1 MSSNLNLLKGRAVF
15 SCLCTTAS
23 AIFLKRNCTKRIA
36 TIFIA
41 IFIIGVN
48 VGVGQTTV
56 TYTMQTGNFNSLN
69 TERNNNP
76 PYAGT
81 YNNGATELAQYANGG
96 SFNNTPGAA
105 AFQTFTTT
113 GVGSGTA
120 RTLRVGDKFTITGF
134 VSANPS
140 AGGYIGVSFRASTTY
155 TNFFSSTDGNTVARF
170 QLDNT
175 GNWKV
180 YSGSSTVATSTSGAN
195 ADRTFTLEVTSSNTF
210 NATIGSE
217 TFYDLS
223 FGTTGPISS
232 FAIYSFGD
240 NNQNSFWK
248 NASLTN
254 FGHSSGDGIR
264 LGYNMASSDTRTNS
278 GTISDG
284 QNTNTTSG
292 TLANKVL
299 VGGPSGSQLN
309 LNADNTHT
317 GTTTINA
324 NAQGEVQ
331 HANALGATSAST
343 TVTSGGSLKLFSA
356 SSLTIAAEPLTINGF
371 GLNLDGIDLG
381 ALRSVGGTNTWTGN
395 ITLAG
400 SSRINADISGGAGS
414 LSITGNV
421 NCGANTLYLGSRTSS
436 LANISISGE
445 ISGTGGSICKD
456 FGSTLTLTGQNSYT
470 GNTTVSAGTL
480 QLNRTGGTT
489 IPNSNDINV
498 SGGTLKVSQNQEL
511 DDLTISSGGTL
522 IIDAGVTLTINGVFT
537 GGGTIQNNGSLI
549 LKGNSTFPGASST
562 ITSMTNLN
570 INRAAGVTL
579 DKDITI
585 TGTLTLTSGKLT
597 TGNNTLYISNS
608 ATNALSGGSSSSYI
622 VGNLKR
628 AVAGTG
634 NYVFPIG
641 TSNNYSEASITFTTG
656 YISADLTATYD
667 ATSVTTIN
675 SPLTSNG
682 QSLIGALN
690 GGFWTITP
698 SAATGSPV
706 YNITI
711 NKTDY
716 TNSQGNSNV
725 YTIIKRVTGSG
736 NSWTVQGSHVGNAS
750 PLTGTTITSTRNGLT
765 SFSDFTIAYSG
776 SPLPVTFTSLTGNIR
791 NGQAQLN
798 WTIAD
803 EHNVDHYQ
811 VEESVNGRQFQS
823 FTQVDAASRSS
834 YQTIDAQLHTGAN
847 YYRVKAVDIDGKLTY
862 SKIIRLENSAIDQQI
877 RVYPNPSQGELTLG
891 LNIAAGN
898 YQIRVINAVGQIVL
912 QQPLTH
918 EGGSRSLP
926 LALPKLNAGIYQL
939 EVRGGMQKY
948 VRSVRID

>member
-1 MSSNLNLLKGRAVF
+1 MFHPKLIAMSSNLNFLKGKGVLVGKL
-15 SCLCTTAS
+15 STARKS
-23 AIFLKRNCTKRIA
+23 NTKRIVA
-36 TIFIA
+36 VLASMILMGA
-41 IFIIGVN
+41 
-48 VGVGQTTV
+48 GVGWAQV
-56 TYTMQTGNFNSLN
+56 TYTLGNTGYYTLFNDNSN
-69 TERNNNP
+69 
-76 PYAGT
+76 YIAGI
-81 YNNGATELAQYANGG
+81 NSGTELQMEARGG
-96 SFNNTPGAA
+96 SKQVVAWRQ
-105 AFQTFTTT
+105 FQTN
-113 GVGSGTA
+113 GT
-120 RTLRVGDKFTITGF
+120 
-134 VSANPS
+134 N
-140 AGGYIGVSFRASTTY
+140 
-155 TNFFSSTDGNTVARF
+155 
-170 QLDNT
+170 
-175 GNWKV
+175 
-180 YSGSSTVATSTSGAN
+180 SGSSRNLQVGDIFTIQVYATAAYGQMGVSLNASPSTGSWANRHSNSRLYIQADGTGGSWYVNSAAGNQSLTYNVSSTPRDYQFRIYITSEKTCDVELYVNGGLHSSLNNLSLNGSPGANISHFTLYLNDDWNGVGNSAVYWKQTTTHNAAGSVNLGYSLGSSSTYTPGLITDGKTSTSTSSSNAN
-195 ADRTFTLEVTSSNTF
+195 AVNIGG
-210 NATIGSE
+210 NA
-217 TFYDLS
+217 
-223 FGTTGPISS
+223 
-232 FAIYSFGD
+232 
-240 NNQNSFWK
+240 
-248 NASLTN
+248 
-254 FGHSSGDGIR
+254 
-264 LGYNMASSDTRTNS
+264 
-278 GTISDG
+278 
-284 QNTNTTSG
+284 
-292 TLANKVL
+292 
-299 VGGPSGSQLN
+299 GSQVN
-309 LNADNTHT
+309 LTENNTYT
-317 GTTTINA
+317 GSTTINA

-331 HANALGATSAST
+331 HANALGATSAGT
-343 TVTSGGSLKLFSA
+343 AVTSGGSLKLLSA
-356 SSLTIAAEPLTINGF
+356 SSLTIADEPLTINGY
-371 GLNLDGIDLG
+371 GLHINGTDLG

-421 NCGANTLYLGSRTSS
+421 NCGANTLYLGSRASS
-436 LANISISGE
+436 LANISISGQ
-445 ISGTGGSICKD
+445 ISGTGGSIYKD
-456 FGSTLTLTGQNSYT
+456 FGNTLTLTGQNSYT

-811 VEESVNGRQFQS
+811 VEESNNGMQFRNL
-823 FTQVDAASRSS
+823 TQVDASNRSAYQAS
-834 YQTIDAQLHTGAN
+834 DASLNAGAN
-847 YYRVKAVDIDGKLTY
+847 FYRVKAVDIDGKLTY